1 MAGGTLRMSKT
12 TEASSR
18 THGSWTE
25 WSDAELGGAGLGDAR
40 LDQRL
45 VAITA
50 SFMAAP
56 QASIPRASG
65 DWATS
70 KATYRF
76 LDNSRVDPEIIY
88 ERHRQSILPRAAGKA
103 VVLAIADTTMLD
115 YTDHPATAGLGPLGD
130 LVHHGLML
138 HPTLLVTPEREPLG
152 VIDAQTWIRDVDEF
166 GHGKSARGSRDI
178 SEKESRKWLGSLEAA
193 ERLQQDLGPGTQVV
207 SVFDREGDVYEVLAT
222 AGMDDRLGRILVRAQ
237 ADRRLLH
244 PQQKIWE
251 YLEAQPVAITMAIE
265 VPKKIRQAGR
275 TAGLSIR
282 FARVTVQPPKDRPK
296 SEGNPPVPIYAV
308 YAREEHPPKDQK
320 PISWMLLTTVP
331 VESPEQAW
339 TIVQW
344 YTCRWLIEI
353 LFKVLKTGCAAE
365 ERQLETAE
373 RLKRCLA
380 IDLVVAWRI
389 LYLTMIGRETPD
401 LPCTVVFEDYEWK
414 ALYVFVFKSR
424 TAAPAKTPT
433 LREVTR
439 TIGRLGGH
447 LGRKGDG
454 EPGVLTMWR
463 GLQRLPDI
471 AEMWQV
477 LNETASR

>member
-1 MAGGTLRMSKT
+1 MTIPQ
-12 TEASSR
+12 EASATSCA
-18 THGSWTE
+18 WME
-25 WSDAELGGAGLGDAR
+25 WAEAELGGAGLGDAR

-45 VAITA
+45 VTMAA

-56 QASIPRASG
+56 QASIPRATG
-65 DWATS
+65 NWAGA
-70 KATYRF
+70 KAAYRF
-76 LDNSRVDPEIIY
+76 LDNERVDPEIIY
-88 ERHRQSILPRAAGKA
+88 ERHRKSILPRVAGKP

-115 YTDHPATAGLGPLGD
+115 YTAHPDTAGLGPLGD
-130 LVHHGLML
+130 LVHHGLIL

-152 VIDAQTWIRDVDEF
+152 VLDVQTWVRDTDEF
-166 GHGKSARGSRDI
+166 GTGKSTRKDRDI
-178 SEKESRKWLGSLEAA
+178 TDKESRKWLGSMEAA
-193 ERLQQDLGPGTQVV
+193 ERLQRDLGKETQVV
-207 SVFDREGDVYEVLAT
+207 SVFDREGDVYDVLAT
-222 AGMDDRLGRILVRAQ
+222 AAMSDRLGHVLVRAQ

-244 PQQKIWE
+244 PQQRIWE
-251 YLEAQPVAITMAIE
+251 HVEAQPLAASISIE
-265 VPKKIRQAGR
+265 VPKRLRQTGR
-275 TAGLSIR
+275 TAELAIRYASI
-282 FARVTVQPPKDRPK
+282 TLQPPADRPK
-296 SEGNPPVPIYAV
+296 SAGYAPVPIYAV
-308 YAREEHPPKDQK
+308 HALEENPPKGQK
-320 PISWMLLTTVP
+320 AISWMLLTTVP
-331 VESPEQAW
+331 VESADQAW
-339 TIVQW
+339 TTVQW
-344 YTCRWLIEI
+344 YACRWLIEI

-373 RLKRCLA
+373 RLQRCLA

-389 LYLTMIGRETPD
+389 LYLTMKGRETPD

-424 TAAPAKTPT
+424 NAAPATAPS

-454 EPGVLTMWR
+454 EPGILTMWR

-477 LNETASR
+477 FEGEQ

>member
-1 MAGGTLRMSKT
+1 MRMS
-12 TEASSR
+12 EAAGASPTASGAP
-18 THGSWTE
+18 TQWAE
-25 WSDAELGGAGLGDAR
+25 AELGGAGLGDAR

-45 VAITA
+45 VAIAA

-65 DWATS
+65 AWAAT

-76 LDNSRVDPEIIY
+76 LDNDKVDPQVIY
-88 ERHRQSILPRAAGKA
+88 ERHRQSIRPRAAGKA
-103 VVLAIADTTMLD
+103 VVLAVADTTMLD
-115 YTDHPATAGLGPLGD
+115 FTDHPDTAGLGPLGD
-130 LVHHGLML
+130 MVHHGLML

-152 VIDAQTWIRDVDEF
+152 VIDAQTWVRDPDEF
-166 GHGKSARGSRDI
+166 GSGKSTRKSRDI
-178 SEKESRKWLGSLEAA
+178 SEKESRKWLDSLEAA
-193 ERLQQDLGPGTQVV
+193 ERLQQDLGSDTQVV
-207 SVFDREGDVYEVLAT
+207 SVFDREGDVYDVLAT
-222 AGMDDRLGRILVRAQ
+222 AAMDDRLGRILVRAKT
-237 ADRRLLH
+237 DRRLLH

-251 YLEAQPVAITMAIE
+251 HLEERPVAISVAIE

-275 TAGLSIR
+275 TAELSIR
-282 FARVTVQPPKDRPK
+282 FASVTVRPPKDRPE
-296 SEGNPPVPIYAV
+296 SEGNAPVSIYAV
-308 YAREEHPPKDQK
+308 YAREENPPKGQK

-331 VESPEQAW
+331 VESAEQAW
-339 TIVQW
+339 TVVQW
-344 YTCRWLIEI
+344 YSCRWLIEI

-373 RLKRCLA
+373 RLQRCLA

-389 LYLTMIGRETPD
+389 LYLTMIGRDTPD

-424 TAAPAKTPT
+424 DAVPETTPT

-477 LNETASR
+477 FEGQL

>member
-1 MAGGTLRMSKT
+1 MSET
-12 TEASSR
+12 SEASS
-18 THGSWTE
+18 TASCSWTRWAE
-25 WSDAELGGAGLGDAR
+25 AELGGAGLGDAR
-40 LDQRL
+40 LDKRL
-45 VAITA
+45 VAILA
-50 SFMAAP
+50 SFMASP
-56 QASIPRASG
+56 EASIPRASG
-65 DWATS
+65 AWATT

-76 LDNSRVDPEIIY
+76 LDNDKVDPEIIY
-88 ERHRQSILPRAAGKA
+88 ERHRQSIRPRAAGKA

-115 YTDHPATAGLGPLGD
+115 YTAHPCTSGLGPLAD
-130 LVHHGLML
+130 MIHHGLML

-152 VIDAQTWIRDVDEF
+152 VIDAQMWVRDPDEF
-166 GHGKSARGSRDI
+166 GSGKSTRKSRDI
-178 SEKESRKWLGSLEAA
+178 SEKESRKWLGSLDAA
-193 ERLQQDLGPGTQVV
+193 ERLQQDLGSDTQVV

-222 AGMDDRLGRILVRAQ
+222 AAMDDRLGRVLVRAK

-244 PQQKIWE
+244 PQQRIWNC
-251 YLEAQPVAITMAIE
+251 LEAQTVAMSVAIE
-265 VPKKIRQAGR
+265 VPKKTHQTGR
-275 TAGLSIR
+275 TAELSIR
-282 FARVTVQPPKDRPK
+282 FASVTVRPPDDRPK
-296 SEGNPPVPIYAV
+296 SEGNTQVPIYAV
-308 YAREEHPPKDQK
+308 YAHEEHPPKGQK

-331 VESPEQAW
+331 VESAEQAW

-344 YTCRWLIEI
+344 YSCRWLIEI

-373 RLKRCLA
+373 RLRRCLA

-424 TAAPAKTPT
+424 NAAPAKTPT

-477 LNETASR
+477 FEGQK